1 MGTSTS
7 QRSARSIP
15 SWRVLRA
22 ALGNTQV
29 PAEMQASELWRAA
42 GSDRHAE
49 LIATFGDPVLVEA
62 ANIAGRGNKPTRAA
76 ETFDSAL
83 DRDARSGVLFDCA
96 RRALVRAVANN
107 AGAAGFASELFVEAA
122 NYYVSR
128 DLPSFVGQAGRV
140 PSASAALELKNDI
153 REHTREAVR
162 AVASTLKSGKVATD
176 QWNAFIKDALSALQ
190 RRPRK

>member
-1 MGTSTS
+1 M
-7 QRSARSIP
+7 
-15 SWRVLRA
+15 
-22 ALGNTQV
+22 QV
-29 PAEMQASELWRAA
+29 TELWRAA

-62 ANIAGRGNKPTRAA
+62 ANIAGRANKPTRAA
-76 ETFDSAL
+76 ETFDNAL
-83 DRDARSGVLFDCA
+83 DRDAKSGVLFDCA
-96 RRALVRAVANN
+96 RRALVRAVAND
-107 AGAAGFASELFVEAA
+107 AGAAGFGSELFVEAA

-153 REHTREAVR
+153 REYTREAVR
-162 AVASTLKSGKVATD
+162 AVASSLKSGKVATD
-176 QWNAFIKDALSALQ
+176 QWNAFIEDALNALR